1 MSKSSNDVSMSVIR
15 RLPRYYR
22 FLGKLIQK
30 NIPRISSKK
39 LSEMLGITASQIRQ
53 DLHCFGEFGQQGY
66 GYNVND
72 LHKEIGD
79 ILGISHQTNAI
90 LIGAGNLGKAIL
102 SYMNFNDKGFN
113 LVGVFDQ
120 NIDLIGKNIA
130 KYDVL
135 NISDLK
141 NFCEKNSPK
150 VAILCIPQEGAES
163 LAQTLVDL
171 GIKGFWNFSHYDF
184 AINFDNVIV
193 ENVHI
198 SDSLLTLCFQMG
210 KLNQ

>member
-1 MSKSSNDVSMSVIR
+1 MSRSNDVSMSTIR

-22 FLGKLIQK
+22 FLGKLIQSNVSK
-30 NIPRISSKK
+30 ISSKK
-39 LSEMLGITASQIRQ
+39 LAEMLGITASQIRQ

-66 GYNVND
+66 GYNVNA
-72 LHKEIGD
+72 LYKEIED

-102 SYMNFNDKGFN
+102 SYMNFKDKGFN
-113 LVGVFDQ
+113 LIGVFDKK
-120 NIDLIGKNIA
+120 IDLINKKIAGYNI
-130 KYDVL
+130 L
-135 NISDLK
+135 NVTDLK

-150 VAILCIPQEGAES
+150 VAILCIPQESAEN
-163 LAQTLVDL
+163 LAQTMVES
-171 GIKGFWNFSHYDF
+171 GIRGFWNFSHYDF

-198 SDSLLTLCFQMG
+198 SDSLLTLCFQIN
-210 KLNQ
+210 KLN

>member
-1 MSKSSNDVSMSVIR
+1 MSKSNDISMSVIR

-22 FLGKLIQK
+22 FLGKLIQE

-72 LHKEIGD
+72 LHKEIED

-120 NIDLIGKNIA
+120 NIDIIGKNIA
-130 KYDVL
+130 GYDVL
-135 NISDLK
+135 NIRDLK
-141 NFCEKNSPK
+141 SFCKKNSPK
-150 VAILCIPQEGAES
+150 VAILCIPQEGSES

>member
-1 MSKSSNDVSMSVIR
+1 MSKSNDVSMSVIR

-30 NIPRISSKK
+30 NIFRISSKK

-72 LHKEIGD
+72 LHKEIEE
-79 ILGISHQTNAI
+79 ILGISNQTNAI

-113 LVGVFDQ
+113 LVGVFDK
-120 NIDLIGKNIA
+120 NVDIIDKKIA
-130 KYDVL
+130 GYDVL

-141 NFCEKNSPK
+141 NFCKENSPK
-150 VAILCIPQEGAES
+150 VAILCIPQESAES
-163 LAQTLVDL
+163 LAQTMVDL

-198 SDSLLTLCFQMG
+198 SDSLLTLCFQIN
-210 KLNQ
+210 KLN

>member
-1 MSKSSNDVSMSVIR
+1 MSKSNGVSMSVIR

-72 LHKEIGD
+72 LHKEIED

-120 NIDLIGKNIA
+120 NIDIIGKNIA
-130 KYDVL
+130 GYDVL

-150 VAILCIPQEGAES
+150 VAILCIPQESAEN

>member
-1 MSKSSNDVSMSVIR
+1 MSKSNDVSMSVIR

-22 FLGKLIQK
+22 FLGKLIKK
-30 NIPRISSKK
+30 NITRISSKK

-72 LHKEIGD
+72 LHKEIED

-120 NIDLIGKNIA
+120 NADIIGQNIA
-130 KYDVL
+130 GYDIL
-135 NISDLK
+135 NINDLK
-141 NFCEKNSPK
+141 SFCEQNSPK
-150 VAILCIPQEGAES
+150 VAILCIPQEGAEN
-163 LAQTLVDL
+163 LAQTLVDV
-171 GIKGFWNFSHYDF
+171 GIRGFWNFSHYDF
-184 AINFDNVIV
+184 AINFDNIIV

>member
-1 MSKSSNDVSMSVIR
+1 MSKSNDVSMSVIR

-22 FLGKLIQK
+22 FLGKLIKK
-30 NIPRISSKK
+30 NITRISSKK

-72 LHKEIGD
+72 LHKEIED

-120 NIDLIGKNIA
+120 NADIIGENIA
-130 KYDVL
+130 GYDIL
-135 NISDLK
+135 NINDLK
-141 NFCEKNSPK
+141 SFCEQNSPK
-150 VAILCIPQEGAES
+150 VAILCIPQEGAEN
-163 LAQTLVDL
+163 LAQTLVDV
-171 GIKGFWNFSHYDF
+171 GIRGFWNFSHYDF

>member
-1 MSKSSNDVSMSVIR
+1 MSKSNDVSMSVIR

-22 FLGKLIQK
+22 FLGKLIKK

-79 ILGISHQTNAI
+79 ILGVSHTTNAI

-120 NIDLIGKNIA
+120 NIELIGKTIAGYNI
-130 KYDVL
+130 L
-135 NISDLK
+135 NINDLRS
-141 NFCEKNSPK
+141 FCEKNSPK
-150 VAILCIPQEGAES
+150 VAILCIPQESAES
-163 LAQTLVDL
+163 LAQQLVEL

-184 AINFDNVIV
+184 AINFDNVVV

-198 SDSLLTLCFQMG
+198 SDSLLTLCFQMN
-210 KLNQ
+210 KLN

>member
-1 MSKSSNDVSMSVIR
+1 MSKSNDVSMSVIR

-72 LHKEIGD
+72 LHKEIEN

-120 NIDLIGKNIA
+120 NIDIIGKNIA
-130 KYDVL
+130 GYDVL

-141 NFCEKNSPK
+141 SFCKKISPK
-150 VAILCIPQEGAES
+150 VAILCIPQESAEN

>member
-1 MSKSSNDVSMSVIR
+1 MSYI
-15 RLPRYYR
+15 
-22 FLGKLIQK
+22 
-30 NIPRISSKK
+30 
-39 LSEMLGITASQIRQ
+39 
-53 DLHCFGEFGQQGY
+53 
-66 GYNVND
+66 
-72 LHKEIGD
+72 
-79 ILGISHQTNAI
+79 
-90 LIGAGNLGKAIL
+90 
-102 SYMNFNDKGFN
+102 NFDDKGFN

-120 NIDLIGKNIA
+120 NIDIIGKNIA
-130 KYDVL
+130 GYDVL

-141 NFCEKNSPK
+141 SFCEKISPE
-150 VAILCIPQEGAES
+150 VAILCIPQEGAAS

>member
-1 MSKSSNDVSMSVIR
+1 MSKSNDVSMSVIR

-22 FLGKLIQK
+22 FLGKLIKK
-30 NIPRISSKK
+30 NITKISSKK

-72 LHKEIGD
+72 LHKEIED

-120 NIDLIGKNIA
+120 NIDIIGKNIA
-130 KYDVL
+130 GYDVL

-141 NFCEKNSPK
+141 SFCEKISPK
-150 VAILCIPQEGAES
+150 VAILCIPQESAEN
-163 LAQTLVDL
+163 LAQPLVDL

>member
-1 MSKSSNDVSMSVIR
+1 MSRSNDVSMSTIR

-22 FLGKLIQK
+22 FLGKLIQSNVSK
-30 NIPRISSKK
+30 ISSKK
-39 LSEMLGITASQIRQ
+39 LAEMLGITASQIRQ

-66 GYNVND
+66 GYNVNA
-72 LHKEIGD
+72 LYKEIED

-102 SYMNFNDKGFN
+102 SYMNFKDKGFN
-113 LVGVFDQ
+113 LIGVFDKK
-120 NIDLIGKNIA
+120 IDLINKKIA
-130 KYDVL
+130 GYNVL
-135 NISDLK
+135 NVTDLK

-150 VAILCIPQEGAES
+150 VAILCIPQESAEN
-163 LAQTLVDL
+163 LAQTMVES
-171 GIKGFWNFSHYDF
+171 GIRGFWNFSHYDF

-198 SDSLLTLCFQMG
+198 SDSLLTLCFQIN
-210 KLNQ
+210 KLN